1 MAGLIGFNASRLVD
15 AATLNSGANIDSL
28 KSSCGCFRYW
38 GDSAVPG
45 GTYPITMSTSVSFL
59 LYTFTTTNGMCW
71 QVMFTG
77 NVHAGSLT
85 HKYERVYAG
94 RWSAWNDAG
103 AINY

>member
-1 MAGLIGFNASRLVD
+1 MAEQIGFNGSRLVN
-15 AATLNSGANIDSL
+15 ATTLYSGANIDSL

-45 GTYPITMSTSVSFL
+45 GTYPVSMPTSVSFL

-71 QVMFTG
+71 QVMFIG
-77 NVHAGSLT
+77 NVHAGNLT